1 MTLGLNKLGV
11 SVAALLL
18 VTGLAVAPAFS
29 AGKAQT
35 FNGQVSDAMCGAKHE
50 MEGSA
55 AQCTR
60 ACVQH
65 GSKYALVVGD
75 KVYTLD
81 GADKKGLEQLDKL
94 AGEKASVTG
103 TADGS
108 TIQVASVS
116 PGK

>member
-1 MTLGLNKLGV
+1 MTLGQNKLGV
-11 SVAALLL
+11 SVVILLL
-18 VTGLAVAPAFS
+18 LTGLVAAPAFG

-65 GSKYALVVGD
+65 GSKYALIVGD
-75 KVYTLD
+75 KVYSLD
-81 GADKKGLEQLDKL
+81 GADKQALEQLDKL

-108 TIQVASVS
+108 TIQVASVT